1 MRAAMKAVNK
11 RKMDFLQQINAAYE
25 FAEKLDE
32 AIAMGKIELENAGF
46 YVSEYSNELNVSIKA
61 DSFNSIIYLLDR
73 IERHLEIE
81 FDSTADYPDG
91 NFRSYKSGCFSLNVT
106 LTGENPDQCSRVLD
120 HVETVQ
126 REVYKF
132 VCA

>member
-1 MRAAMKAVNK
+1 MGKAMQVVNK
-11 RKMDFLQQINAAYE
+11 RHIDFLQKINAAHE

-32 AIAMGKIELENAGF
+32 AIALGWVELENASF
-46 YVSEYSNELNVSIKA
+46 YFSEFNNELNASIDA
-61 DSFNSIIYLLDR
+61 DSFNSIIDLLDR
-73 IERHLEIE
+73 IERYLGIE
-81 FDSTADYPDG
+81 FDSTKDYPDG
-91 NFRSYKSGCFSLNVT
+91 NFRSYNSGCFSLNVT
-106 LTGENPDQCSRVLD
+106 LTGENPDQCVRVLD